1 MESKDELSHS
11 KRHDA
16 DGGRHRFLWG
26 HGRKFLRARHSR
38 RAQIVGPEPPRRD
51 WRGRHYLFSQWDTKG
66 RRCKRSHRNSVA
78 DRNHNGQGINTWIGV
93 RHRFALRAQ
102 TEREVWTG
110 RTGRRRTTE
119 ENDKKRRFEIV
130 ILVLVALGALAAGA
144 GIALYFAYPIRVETA
159 AGEVRGYILSLN
171 APPGTVTTEENA
183 AYKRGGAAPQAAA
196 AAVPGAA
203 AGDWPSY
210 NKTLTSER
218 FSDLSQIN
226 IANVAKLKVQ
236 CTYDT
241 HQYSA
246 FETGLIMV
254 EGALIGTTEFDIF
267 SINPARASRRRPPS
281 TPARSYKSHSELTP
295 KAGRPFHLSSQGEP
309 GLASWHPEKR
319 TSDRGKALGR
329 PSCGDGRSKSRGMRL
344 SAGLE
349 LGPRSLNLR
358 AQLAKPPVIALR

>member
-1 MESKDELSHS
+1 MDWSNAS
-11 KRHDA
+11 
-16 DGGRHRFLWG
+16 
-26 HGRKFLRARHSR
+26 LRASGS
-38 RAQIVGPEPPRRD
+38 A
-51 WRGRHYLFSQWDTKG
+51 
-66 RRCKRSHRNSVA
+66 
-78 DRNHNGQGINTWIGV
+78 
-93 RHRFALRAQ
+93 
-102 TEREVWTG
+102 EREVWTG

-358 AQLAKPPVIALR
+358 AQLAKPPVIALRGAADRASEFERARFKPGDGRLAHAIRSREIRLRSAFPKPLERFLALVRCQRRGTPEFHATGLCTSTAIARASGDQAALKLGQATEHR

>member
-1 MESKDELSHS
+1 TCSTQQTGANCGARTSAARLVAASLRIRSTGH
-11 KRHDA
+11 KRSPLQKVSQKFC
-16 DGGRHRFLWG
+16 GRPKSQPPRSRYLDWSNAS
-26 HGRKFLRARHSR
+26 LRASGS
-38 RAQIVGPEPPRRD
+38 A
-51 WRGRHYLFSQWDTKG
+51 
-66 RRCKRSHRNSVA
+66 
-78 DRNHNGQGINTWIGV
+78 
-93 RHRFALRAQ
+93 
-102 TEREVWTG
+102 EREVWTG

-159 AGEVRGYILSLN
+159 AGEVRAYILSLT

-183 AYKRGGAAPQAAA
+183 AYKRGGAAPPQAAA

-203 AGDWPSY
+203 AGHWPSY

-246 FETGLIMV
+246 PETS
-254 EGALIGTTEFDIF
+254 TERI
-267 SINPARASRRRPPS
+267 
-281 TPARSYKSHSELTP
+281 
-295 KAGRPFHLSSQGEP
+295 
-309 GLASWHPEKR
+309 
-319 TSDRGKALGR
+319 
-329 PSCGDGRSKSRGMRL
+329 
-344 SAGLE
+344 
-349 LGPRSLNLR
+349 
-358 AQLAKPPVIALR
+358 